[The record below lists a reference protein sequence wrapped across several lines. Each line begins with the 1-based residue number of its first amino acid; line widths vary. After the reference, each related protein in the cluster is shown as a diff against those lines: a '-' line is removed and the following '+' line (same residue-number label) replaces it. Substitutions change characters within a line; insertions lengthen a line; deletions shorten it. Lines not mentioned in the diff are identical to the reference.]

1 MVGRIP
7 CTCGCGREVTYAT
20 KQNHLNARGK
30 TSLQARVVTETESL
44 KRNTWQQQEPTP
56 LVQRG
61 SKKRASSNLDRDGS
75 RKRLKA
81 APLEENQSPEITP
94 SSQVDTDLIED
105 FLPPVMADTDRQI
118 RFVERSGGV
127 IEMRWT
133 TSRQDSCSHSDG
145 KGGNNDD
152 GDEEEDKED
161 EDKDKD
167 KEDEDKEERMRKT
180 RTRKTRTRTRTS
192 LLSMT
197 LKYRVFLLG
206 TCLAKTSSMK
216 LQL

>member
-1 MVGRIP
+1 MLSDSLSYSSTWQAGFL
-7 CTCGCGREVTYAT
+7 A
-20 KQNHLNARGK
+20 HAA
-30 TSLQARVVTETESL
+30 TSLRARVVTETKLL

-61 SKKRASSNLDRDGS
+61 SKKRASSNLDWDGS

-105 FLPPVMADTDRQI
+105 FLPPVMADTDQQI
-118 RFVERSGGV
+118 RFVERSGSM
-127 IEMRWT
+127 IEMCWT

-145 KGGNNDD
+145 KGSNN
-152 GDEEEDKED
+152 G
-161 EDKDKD
+161 
-167 KEDEDKEERMRKT
+167 
-180 RTRKTRTRTRTS
+180 
-192 LLSMT
+192 
-197 LKYRVFLLG
+197 
-206 TCLAKTSSMK
+206 AKTSSVK